1 MDTALLTLRHI
12 EVFRAIMQ
20 TGSVTEA
27 AALLNTSQPT
37 VSRELARMEYV
48 CGMRLF
54 ERGKGRLQATQEA
67 GTLFG
72 EVQRAYHGMER
83 VRQAVE
89 EIRLHRGVQVSVI
102 CQPGLAQSLLPHV
115 CKAFLDNGSDAGIRI
130 TPQDQPLLGEWLAA
144 QQFDLGV
151 MESGVAVAGVEHSV
165 IFEGQ
170 QVCVLPPGHALARRK
185 VIKPADLAGQPFI
198 RLADGDPQR
207 ISIDA
212 AFAAAGVSYRP
223 ILQTHSSA
231 AACAMVAQGLGVTV
245 VNPLM
250 AWLAQGQGLVI
261 RRFAPA
267 IPYAVLLALP
277 RHRLPS
283 AAVSAFADAVRRSG
297 KQLAKALAA
306 ALKPSFTMDRY
317 EP

>member
-1 MDTALLTLRHI
+1 
-12 EVFRAIMQ
+12 
-20 TGSVTEA
+20 
-27 AALLNTSQPT
+27 
-37 VSRELARMEYV
+37 
-48 CGMRLF
+48 
-54 ERGKGRLQATQEA
+54 
-67 GTLFG
+67 
-72 EVQRAYHGMER
+72 
-83 VRQAVE
+83 
-89 EIRLHRGVQVSVI
+89 
-102 CQPGLAQSLLPHV
+102 
-115 CKAFLDNGSDAGIRI
+115 
-130 TPQDQPLLGEWLAA
+130 
-144 QQFDLGV
+144 

-223 ILQTHSSA
+223 ILQTRQLRRCLCDGGAGPRRYRGQSA
-231 AACAMVAQGLGVTV
+231 HG
-245 VNPLM
+245 M
-250 AWLAQGQGLVI
+250 AGAGPGLVI

-277 RHRLPS
+277 RYRPPS